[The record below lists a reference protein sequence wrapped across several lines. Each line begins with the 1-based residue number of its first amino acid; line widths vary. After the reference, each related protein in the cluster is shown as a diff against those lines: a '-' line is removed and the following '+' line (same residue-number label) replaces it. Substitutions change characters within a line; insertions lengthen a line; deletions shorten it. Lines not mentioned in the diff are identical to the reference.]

1 MKIDIGHNL
10 EHRRKWWLAVLFLLL
25 GYSTYIQIDKSLSIR
40 DMEKQIQYR
49 DEKLKVLTTTIT
61 NLTTEKDG
69 LLEKIQSATNS
80 YEEDRI
86 RLLEA
91 QNEQSKK
98 ISKFK

>member
-69 LLEKIQSATNS
+69 LLEKIQSATNR
-80 YEEDRI
+80 YKEDRI

-98 ISKFK
+98 ISKSK

>member
-1 MKIDIGHNL
+1 
-10 EHRRKWWLAVLFLLL
+10 
-25 GYSTYIQIDKSLSIR
+25 
-40 DMEKQIQYR
+40 MEKQIQYR

-69 LLEKIQSATNS
+69 LLEKIQSATNR

-98 ISKFK
+98 ISKSK

>member
-10 EHRRKWWLAVLFLLL
+10 EHRRKWWLVVLFLLL

-40 DMEKQIQYR
+40 YMEKQIQYR

-69 LLEKIQSATNS
+69 LLERMQSSTNR

-98 ISKFK
+98 ISKSE

>member
-10 EHRRKWWLAVLFLLL
+10 EYRRKWWLVVLFLLL

-69 LLEKIQSATNS
+69 LLEKIQSATNR

-98 ISKFK
+98 ISKSK

>member
-1 MKIDIGHNL
+1 MKIDIGRNL
-10 EHRRKWWLAVLFLLL
+10 EHRRKWWLVVLFLLL

-40 DMEKQIQYR
+40 YMEKQIQYR

-69 LLEKIQSATNS
+69 LLERMQSSTNR

-98 ISKFK
+98 ISKSK

>member
-10 EHRRKWWLAVLFLLL
+10 EHRRKWWLAVLFVLL

-69 LLEKIQSATNS
+69 LLEKIQSTTNR

-98 ISKFK
+98 ISKSE

>member
-10 EHRRKWWLAVLFLLL
+10 EHRRKWWLVVLFLLL

-40 DMEKQIQYR
+40 YMEKQIQYR

-69 LLEKIQSATNS
+69 LLERIQSSANR

-98 ISKFK
+98 ISKSE